1 MHGEGAQP
9 IWREVVGVVRHV
21 RHYGL
26 ATEPPYVQ
34 LYTPFEQMPLYYE
47 ARRPAMALAV
57 RTTLD
62 AEALAGSIHR
72 ELAAIDRDIP
82 LYGLQTMNAYLSQN
96 TEQQRLSVVLLA
108 GFSGLALLLAVVGIY
123 GVLSYTVSQRTQ
135 EIGIRLTLGAT
146 RRDVLAL
153 VVGDGMRLALVGIV
167 IGLVASYGVTD
178 LMKALLFEVS
188 PHDPAT
194 FAGLAA
200 LLAVVALV
208 ASALPGLRATRV
220 SPIDALRQ
228 E

>member
-1 MHGEGAQP
+1 
-9 IWREVVGVVRHV
+9 VRHV

-26 ATEPPYVQ
+26 ATEPPFVQ
-34 LYTPFEQMPLYYE
+34 LYTPFEQLPIYME
-47 ARRPAMALAV
+47 TRRPAMALVV
-57 RTTLD
+57 RT
-62 AEALAGSIHR
+62 AIEPEALAGSLRR
-72 ELAAIDRDIP
+72 EVAAIDRDIP
-82 LYGLQTMNAYLSQN
+82 LYGLQTMDAYLSQN

-146 RRDVLAL
+146 RSDVLAL
-153 VVGDGMRLALVGIV
+153 VVGDGMRLAIAGIGVG
-167 IGLVASYGVTD
+167 LAASYAVTN
-178 LMKALLFEVS
+178 LMKALLYEVS

-194 FAGLAA
+194 FVGLAV

-208 ASALPGLRATRV
+208 ASTLPGLRATRV